1 MNRRAFT
8 NKLAV
13 SLLLVVLAL
22 NSLGLLNIHDVQSA
36 TKAHSPLATTFQ
48 SADGDQGGG

>member
-1 MNRRAFT
+1 MTRRAFT

-13 SLLLVVLAL
+13 SLFLVVLAL
-22 NSLGLLNIHDVQSA
+22 NGLGLLNVNDVQSA
-36 TKAHSPLATTFQ
+36 ANVHSPLATTFQ